1 MHRVSRGT
9 IVWTP
14 EMDRELWNQRQYGVH
29 KNEVAASL
37 GVSVAAADSRYFRLK
52 KQKEQTNDRQY

>member
-1 MHRVSRGT
+1 MRNIVKRGV

-29 KNEVAASL
+29 KNEIAASL
-37 GVSVAAADSRYFRLK
+37 GVSVASADSRYFRLK
-52 KQKEQTNDRQY
+52 RLQKEQADG

>member
-1 MHRVSRGT
+1 
-9 IVWTP
+9 VWTP

-29 KNEVAASL
+29 KNEIAASL

-52 KQKEQTNDRQY
+52 REKKEQTDG

>member
-52 KQKEQTNDRQY
+52 KQKEEQANDG

>member
-1 MHRVSRGT
+1 MRNIVKKGLV
-9 IVWTP
+9 VWTP

-29 KNEVAASL
+29 KNEIAASL

-52 KQKEQTNDRQY
+52 REKKEQANDG